1 MYAIIGEKNAFWRI
15 YGEKIQAVSGH
26 GRAGLRRLTRAP
38 VFTPPLKRGII
49 NAGRTNAP
57 LPQRGQAP
65 GKEFTPMFTKPLF
78 GRDIPPACEYC
89 SHVVRAADGSL
100 RCTRRGAVQP
110 FDHCR
115 AFSYDPLRRVP
126 RRRPQL
132 PTFSPDDFKL

>member
-1 MYAIIGEKNAFWRI
+1 
-15 YGEKIQAVSGH
+15 
-26 GRAGLRRLTRAP
+26 
-38 VFTPPLKRGII
+38 
-49 NAGRTNAP
+49 
-57 LPQRGQAP
+57 
-65 GKEFTPMFTKPLF
+65 MFTKPLF

-132 PTFSPDDFKL
+132 PTISPDDFKL